1 MSGRWPFP
9 GDLPVDRARQ
19 VALQY
24 RAALGRLDAAACAA
38 IDSAAV
44 LAGEGWVVD
53 ELAVETEDDLVTV
66 PRAAELVGRSR
77 RWVYQWARTNPHM
90 IAKTGP
96 TRVRLLDVRAAVA
109 DERAKRR
116 S

>member
-1 MSGRWPFP
+1 MTSRWPFP
-9 GDLPVDRARQ
+9 GDRAIDRRSQ
-19 VALQY
+19 VAITY
-24 RAALGRLDAAACAA
+24 RAALQRVDPVACAA

-44 LAGEGWVVD
+44 LAGEGWVVE

-77 RWVYQWARTNPHM
+77 RWVYEWARTTGMVAMRNP
-90 IAKTGP
+90 IQ
-96 TRVRLLDVRAAVA
+96 VRLRDVRAAA
-109 DERAKRR
+109 RR